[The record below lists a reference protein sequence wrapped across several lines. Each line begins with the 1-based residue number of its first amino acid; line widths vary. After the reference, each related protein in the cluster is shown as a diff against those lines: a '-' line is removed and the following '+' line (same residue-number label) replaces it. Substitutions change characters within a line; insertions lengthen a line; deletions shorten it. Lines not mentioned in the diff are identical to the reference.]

1 MTPEEKAEKME
12 EYARQAHRVQ
22 SGIAYLS
29 DKTDQ
34 QPKHLRVGLNLRAA
48 EHGGLVELLIAK
60 GLITE
65 VEYWDAMIK
74 GVADEAERLRYEL
87 RNSSAYPSK
96 VSTWRKPR
104 VQHQRSKGQ

>member
-1 MTPEEKAEKME
+1 MTPEEKAEKGK
-12 EYARQAHRVQ
+12 EYERQAHRVQ

-34 QPKHLRVGLNLRAA
+34 QPKHLRVGISLRAA
-48 EHGGLVELLIAK
+48 EHGGLAELLISK

-74 GVADEAERLRYEL
+74 GVADEAERMRHQLAE
-87 RNSSAYPSK
+87 
-96 VSTWRKPR
+96 
-104 VQHQRSKGQ
+104 QHGVPIESVNLA